1 MSIGDYAI
9 GVDKKSTAAR
19 KRIAMTIKS
28 SNRDRGRLY
37 ASHEIR
43 QRVLRIYRK
52 PQRSRKT
59 GRCAKKGGKNGAK
72 NDGRNEV
79 RQYE

>member
-9 GVDKKSTAAR
+9 GVDKNPLPRESASPYYQKFQSRPRKALCVATRSGSVSCESTEAAALQK
-19 KRIAMTIKS
+19 KRGDS
-28 SNRDRGRLY
+28 
-37 ASHEIR
+37 
-43 QRVLRIYRK
+43 
-52 PQRSRKT
+52 
-59 GRCAKKGGKNGAK
+59 AKKGGKNGAK